1 MNVNKFNLFL
11 LAIFTLFTG
20 CNRKHPS
27 KNISLIDTLYA
38 KEHDLSSSRRT
49 AIVEATE
56 KVSKAVVSITSQ
68 STQIVAESPFFND
81 PFFDFWRGFF
91 PPSYRKEQIKSLGSG
106 VIVSP
111 DGYIITNQHVVNGGD
126 KITVTLEDGRTFKA
140 KIVGQDERLDLA
152 LLKIDAQD
160 LPFAR
165 FFNSDSLY
173 IGEWAIAIGN
183 PFGFL
188 LEDLS
193 PTVTQGVVS
202 ALHRTIRGKNSEHE
216 YRDMIQ
222 TDASINPGN
231 SGGPLVNALGLV
243 IGINTFIISKS
254 GGNEGIGFAI
264 PSNTVVKVIKELK
277 EYHKVRRAFWG
288 FSAQNLTP
296 SLKKALSYK
305 KVGGIL
311 VNNVFFNDTK
321 LKEGDVITHIN
332 GRRIFNTGDLEDI
345 TYALLPKEVLKIR
358 YIRAGHIGTATIRAR
373 ELRYNEVNI
382 EKLRIKCT
390 RLTQELAAFL
400 KIPYSNGILITEV
413 DPSGYGMQFGLQKN
427 DIIFQINNKKI
438 QNPDDLNRELKKPGR
453 KILFVDRG
461 GEKFTLSFVVY

>member
-1 MNVNKFNLFL
+1 MKSTTFL
-11 LAIFTLFTG
+11 ILAALSLLVTGCGHKKETTSTPFTDTLF
-20 CNRKHPS
+20 
-27 KNISLIDTLYA
+27 A
-38 KEHDLSSSRRT
+38 KEADLSTSRRT
-49 AIVEATE
+49 AIVKATE
-56 KVSKAVVSITSQ
+56 KVSPAVVSITSQ

-91 PPSYRKEQIKSLGSG
+91 PPSYRKEKIKSLGSG

-111 DGYIITNQHVVNGGD
+111 DGYVITNEHVINGGD
-126 KITVTLEDGRTFKA
+126 DITVTLSDGREFKA
-140 KIVGQDERLDLA
+140 KLIGQDKRLDLA
-152 LLKIDAQD
+152 LLKIKGDS

-188 LEDLS
+188 LEDLT
-193 PTVTQGVVS
+193 PTVTAGVIS
-202 ALHRTIRGKNSEHE
+202 ALHRTIRGENEDHV

-243 IGINTFIISKS
+243 VGINTFIISKS

-264 PSNTVVKVIKELK
+264 PSNTVLKAIKEFK
-277 EYHKVRRAFWG
+277 KYGKIRRAFWG

-296 SLKKALSYK
+296 SLRKALSYRK
-305 KVGGIL
+305 TGGIL
-311 VNNVFFNDTK
+311 VNSVFYKNTG
-321 LKEGDVITHIN
+321 LKEGDIITKIN

-345 TYALLPKEVLKIR
+345 TYALVPGEILKIN
-358 YIRAGHIGTATIRAR
+358 YIRNGKTGKAVIKAKEIQFSET
-373 ELRYNEVNI
+373 EI
-382 EKLRIKCT
+382 EKLSIKT
-390 RLTQELAAFL
+390 TVLTPELAAFL
-400 KIPYSNGILITEV
+400 KIPYTKGILITEV
-413 DPSGYGMQFGLQKN
+413 SPNGYGARFGLARY
-427 DIIFQINNKKI
+427 DVIYRINNMDIKSPE
-438 QNPDDLNRELKKPGR
+438 QLNRELKKRGR
-453 KILFVDRG
+453 KILFISRG